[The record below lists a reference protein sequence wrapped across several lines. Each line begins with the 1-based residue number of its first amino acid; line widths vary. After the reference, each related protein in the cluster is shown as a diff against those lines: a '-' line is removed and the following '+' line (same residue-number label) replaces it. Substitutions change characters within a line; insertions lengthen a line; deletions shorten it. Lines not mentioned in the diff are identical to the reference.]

1 MSESDPVIYSV
12 EDSVAWLRLNRP
24 DQMNAMTNGLMQDI
38 SAGVLKVCEDPSIR
52 ALVIT
57 GQGRGFCAGADLNQ
71 VADGTSPAENAGNPQ
86 ADTNVDYFNKA
97 LADLQNCPVP
107 TIARVN
113 GAAAGGGLGLALAC
127 DVTIAAHSAFFVA
140 TFGPNLGIVPD
151 MGTTWNLPRRIG
163 RARSL
168 SMALLGERVSATQ
181 AEEWGLIWRAV
192 PDDDLDEE
200 TAKAVAILKNSSPD
214 ASVRIRE
221 TIDAAVDNGFERQLD
236 LEMEHQAVLIPKNM
250 KAGAKAFLEKRKPT
264 FDGSRKS

>member
-1 MSESDPVIYSV
+1 MSATDSVIYSV

-24 DQMNAMTNGLMQDI
+24 DQMNAMTNGLMQGI
-38 SAGVLKVCEDPSIR
+38 SAGVLKVQEDPSVR

-71 VADGTSPAENAGNPQ
+71 VADGSSPAESAGKPT
-86 ADTNVDYFNKA
+86 ADAGADYFNKA
-97 LADLQNCPVP
+97 LADLKNCPVP

-113 GAAAGGGLGLALAC
+113 GPAAGGGLGLALVC
-127 DVTIAAHSAFFVA
+127 DITIAAHSAFFVA

-168 SMALLGERVSATQ
+168 SMALLGERVSAAQ

-192 PDDDLDEE
+192 PDEDLDEE

-221 TIDAAVDNGFERQLD
+221 TVDAAMDNSFERQLE

-264 FDGSRKS
+264 FDGSRKG

>member
-1 MSESDPVIYSV
+1 MSAENPVIYSV

-24 DQMNAMTNGLMQDI
+24 EQMNAMTNGLMRGI
-38 SAGVLKVCEDPSIR
+38 SAGVARVREDPSIR

-57 GQGRGFCAGADLNQ
+57 GEGRGFCAGADLNQ
-71 VADGTSPAENAGNPQ
+71 VADGTSPAENTEQ
-86 ADTNVDYFNKA
+86 SDADAKVDYFNKA
-97 LADLQNCPVP
+97 LADLKNCPVP

-113 GAAAGGGLGLALAC
+113 GPAAGGGLGLALSC
-127 DVTIAAHSAFFVA
+127 DVTVAAHSAFFVA

-163 RARSL
+163 RARTL
-168 SMALLGERVSATQ
+168 SMTLLGDRVSATQ

-192 PDDDLDEE
+192 PDDALDEE

-221 TIDAAVDNGFERQLD
+221 TVDAAMDNSFEQQLD
-236 LEMEHQAVLIPKNM
+236 LEMVHQAVLIPKNM
-250 KAGAKAFLEKRKPT
+250 KTGAKAFLEKRKPT
-264 FDGSRKS
+264 FDGSRRS